1 MNFKPVHIILLCGA
15 TTLFPMA
22 MFGQAEPGTLPETSA
37 QPAPSSQAQPGP
49 GQRQMPPASM
59 QDSIGSS
66 GQTAQATKDK
76 MFVRGAVEGGLAQI
90 QFGQLAAQKGG
101 SDDVKALGRQMVEDH
116 MALNKELADVGDSIG
131 VMLPRHISK
140 EDQAELDKLNGLS
153 GDAFD
158 TEYLTM
164 MVKGHHHDLREFR
177 VEAEGTQD
185 PALRA
190 AVMKGA
196 RAIHEHMVKVDQL
209 AKSKGVEVPHRHHEG
224 GTENP
229 PPPSPQ

>member
-1 MNFKPVHIILLCGA
+1 MNFKPVRIILLCTA
-15 TTLFPMA
+15 TTLCPA
-22 MFGQAEPGTLPETSA
+22 VLFGQAEPGTLPEMAA
-37 QPAPSSQAQPGP
+37 QSAPSSQTEPGP
-49 GQRQMPPASM
+49 GQQQTSRPSM
-59 QDSIGSS
+59 QDSVGSS

-76 MFVRGAVEGGLAQI
+76 MFVRKAVEGGLAQV

-116 MALNKELADVGDSIG
+116 TALNKDLGGVADSIG
-131 VMLPRHISK
+131 VMLPKHIDK

-185 PALRA
+185 SALRD
-190 AVMKGA
+190 AVVKGA
-196 RAIHEHMVKVDQL
+196 KTIHEHMVMVDKL
-209 AKSKGVEVPHRHHEG
+209 ATSKGVEVPHRHHEDSA
-224 GTENP
+224 EQPAP
-229 PPPSPQ
+229 PTQ